1 MLISSIREK
10 ERPTDLGHSH
20 GPGRELGE
28 TDYSSPQAH
37 FDVIILEAGIIFH
50 SYVVISL
57 SATVVRLIVLTED
70 SLAES

>member
-1 MLISSIREK
+1 MSNSPIREK
-10 ERPTDLGHSH
+10 DRPTDLGHSH

-50 SYVVISL
+50 SYVVIFP
-57 SATVVRLIVLTED
+57 SATVLRLVVLIQH
-70 SLAES
+70 SLVES